1 MSIFNTPPSTTDPL
15 KLLQFFQEKR
25 DASKG
30 GVNGIMSD
38 TNSNTDVDDYV
49 ASYHDALN
57 NRRMLAMEEVAEG
70 RNSVLASYTAPV
82 EASTISDNLETA
94 SYTPEVDKDSEIT
107 KLIESLITES
117 YGEEEGNTSR
127 ALSTIDDSDTT
138 GGVTTQGLMSP
149 SSEYKTPRELRERS
163 PIPVTLNFLTKEGSD
178 KGTVERDIYELAYD
192 QGIKGVELKA
202 FMAQVAHESKSF
214 GVIEEDGYIKRNVD
228 SISKDKYKVGDLF
241 NNNKLTKNDAMVGQ
255 FKQINR
261 RRFIRDG
268 VTDANGTLKNYS
280 AKNVFDSMYASRMG
294 NGDYASGDGSKY
306 KGRGYIQLTGRDNYR
321 DIGNDIGYDL
331 ESNPDLMLRP
341 DVAKLASVAFWKR
354 NVQTLGLDYA
364 NIRDVTKAVNGGY
377 NGLDDRKD
385 KYAIY
390 NSASSYEALVN
401 APSTSERPQARPET
415 RVANN

>member
-38 TNSNTDVDDYV
+38 TNSNTDVDDFV
-49 ASYHDALN
+49 ASTYEALN
-57 NRRMLAMEEVAEG
+57 NRRMLAMEEVAGE

-214 GVIEEDGYIKRNVD
+214 GKIEETNLSSANIQSILNADKEGKRLDPYGSVKKRFIIDGI
-228 SISKDKYKVGDLF
+228 
-241 NNNKLTKNDAMVGQ
+241 TKNSSSEAV
-255 FKQINR
+255 NNSR
-261 RRFIRDG
+261 YRDG
-268 VTDANGTLKNYS
+268 VG
-280 AKNVFDSMYASRMG
+280 VG

-331 ESNPDLMLRP
+331 ESNPDLMLRH

-415 RVANN
+415 KVANN

>member
-1 MSIFNTPPSTTDPL
+1 MSIFNTPLSTTDPL
-15 KLLQFFQEKR
+15 KLLQSFQEKR

-38 TNSNTDVDDYV
+38 SNSNTDVDDFV
-49 ASYHDALN
+49 ASTYDALN
-57 NRRMLAMEEVAEG
+57 NRRMLAMEEVAEE
-70 RNSVLASYTAPV
+70 RNAVLASYTAPA
-82 EASTISDNLETA
+82 EASTISDSLEMA

-117 YGEEEGNTSR
+117 YGEEEEEGNTSR

-163 PIPVTLNFLTKEGSD
+163 PIPITLNFLNKEGSD
-178 KGTVERDIYELAYD
+178 KGTVERDIYELAFD

-214 GVIEEDGYIKRNVD
+214 GDIEETGYLWRNVAAMEQVKKD
-228 SISKDKYKVGDLF
+228 RLNRDKVTKTNNSAEKIFNSIYAG
-241 NNNKLTKNDAMVGQ
+241 KN
-255 FKQINR
+255 
-261 RRFIRDG
+261 
-268 VTDANGTLKNYS
+268 
-280 AKNVFDSMYASRMG
+280 G

-354 NVQTLGLDYA
+354 NVQTRNLNYTNTRA
-364 NIRDVTKAVNGGY
+364 VTKAVNGGDR
-377 NGLDDRKD
+377 GLNERKAKFK
-385 KYAIY
+385 KY
-390 NSASSYEALVN
+390 SKGKEDESTL
-401 APSTSERPQARPET
+401 APRLSQSPIKRPET
-415 RVANN
+415 KLVNN

>member
-38 TNSNTDVDDYV
+38 SNSNTDVDDFV
-49 ASYHDALN
+49 ASTYDALN
-57 NRRMLAMEEVAEG
+57 NRRMLAMEEVAEE
-70 RNSVLASYTAPV
+70 RNAVLASYTAPA
-82 EASTISDNLETA
+82 EASTISDSLEMA

-117 YGEEEGNTSR
+117 YGEEEEGNTSR

-163 PIPVTLNFLTKEGSD
+163 PIPITLNFLNKEGSD
-178 KGTVERDIYELAYD
+178 KGTVERDIYELAFD

-214 GVIEEDGYIKRNVD
+214 ERIEEKNLSPANIQSILNADKEGKRLDPYGSV
-228 SISKDKYKVGDLF
+228 KK
-241 NNNKLTKNDAMVGQ
+241 
-255 FKQINR
+255 
-261 RRFIRDG
+261 RFIIDGITRKSSSEAVNNSRYRDG
-268 VTDANGTLKNYS
+268 VG
-280 AKNVFDSMYASRMG
+280 VG

-354 NVQTLGLDYA
+354 NVQTRNLNYTNTRA
-364 NIRDVTKAVNGGY
+364 VTKAVNGGY
-377 NGLDDRKD
+377 NGLDDRKARFK
-385 KYAIY
+385 KY
-390 NSASSYEALVN
+390 SKGKEDESTL
-401 APSTSERPQARPET
+401 APRLSQSPTKRPET
-415 RVANN
+415 KLVNN

>member
-1 MSIFNTPPSTTDPL
+1 
-15 KLLQFFQEKR
+15 
-25 DASKG
+25 
-30 GVNGIMSD
+30 
-38 TNSNTDVDDYV
+38 
-49 ASYHDALN
+49 
-57 NRRMLAMEEVAEG
+57 MLAMEEVAGE

-178 KGTVERDIYELAYD
+178 KGTVERDIYELAYG

-214 GVIEEDGYIKRNVD
+214 GKIEETNLSSANIQSILNADKEGKRLDPYGSVKKRFIIDGI
-228 SISKDKYKVGDLF
+228 
-241 NNNKLTKNDAMVGQ
+241 TKNSSSEAV
-255 FKQINR
+255 NNSR
-261 RRFIRDG
+261 YRDG
-268 VTDANGTLKNYS
+268 VG
-280 AKNVFDSMYASRMG
+280 VG

-331 ESNPDLMLRP
+331 ESNPDLMLRH

-415 RVANN
+415 KVANN